1 MKEDDY
7 VLMCFEESPDYVD
20 GGIKSY
26 AKVEVCK
33 VGSPDEIW
41 TTFQNDNPI
50 FPEDEFMAWSA
61 DKSEIVAFK
70 IKDLKLIKTLDV
82 RTVTGQ
88 RDITPFDNEKL
99 GQFYL
104 NEITVNK
111 FLELK
116 EDLDRTNI
124 DDSGLPKVFLSSTII
139 DLSFERTE
147 ITELVRQDLSY
158 NIFVSENAGSFSTP
172 REAIINEIKTS
183 DAYLC
188 IVGERYGYEGIFDG
202 RKISATHDEFLNAKK
217 YNKPI
222 RVYVKNVNKRDGKI
236 DEFLQEIGDYLK
248 GEKFQKF
255 NSAKELRQ
263 FVRRDLAKLL
273 KPS

>member
-1 MKEDDY
+1 MIVPINYKYYSKIVDNTTSLTYFKGGPTGKFLKEDDY
-7 VLMCFEESPDYVD
+7 VLMCFEESPDYVN

-41 TTFQNDNPI
+41 ITFQNDNPI
-50 FPEDEFMAWSA
+50 FPEDEFMAWSV

-70 IKDLKLIKTLDV
+70 IKDLKLIKTLNV

-111 FLELK
+111 FLERK

-139 DLSFERTE
+139 DLSIERTE
-147 ITELVRQDLSY
+147 ITGTCSPVIYHTIFSFLKMQEVFQPRVKQLS
-158 NIFVSENAGSFSTP
+158 T
-172 REAIINEIKTS
+172 K
-183 DAYLC
+183 
-188 IVGERYGYEGIFDG
+188 
-202 RKISATHDEFLNAKK
+202 
-217 YNKPI
+217 
-222 RVYVKNVNKRDGKI
+222 
-236 DEFLQEIGDYLK
+236 
-248 GEKFQKF
+248 
-255 NSAKELRQ
+255 
-263 FVRRDLAKLL
+263 
-273 KPS
+273 